1 LPNIPPVVF
10 WSLTLGILGKA
21 FFLEKKMTVYEQY
34 EALKQQ
40 YMQRHPDATCDEYE
54 AAMAAICEVVG
65 L

>member
-1 LPNIPPVVF
+1 
-10 WSLTLGILGKA
+10 
-21 FFLEKKMTVYEQY
+21 MTIYQLY

-40 YMQRHPDATCDEYE
+40 YMQRHPDATNDEYE